1 MQATFV
7 QRLLSVELPPLRA
20 REVVESVVGNIDPE
34 RALLTSPLL
43 SEAERERSRA
53 ADVDCLDAWLSNGV
67 SVLER
72 SSFPACA
79 QESEEAPPAL
89 FVWGDARCLSQPTVG
104 IVGTRGASAYGKAVA
119 QKFAEAFAKAGVTVV
134 SGGALGIDA
143 AAHRG
148 AMAVG
153 GSTAAVL
160 LTGVERVYPSVHAG
174 LFSEIRHS
182 GCLVSQFAIGTSGAR
197 DFRPLMRNRT
207 IALLSEVV
215 LVVEAPTRSGS
226 LSTAAAA
233 AEFGRPVFV
242 VPAGI
247 DMESFRGSHALIRE
261 GATLVDHPDQV
272 LAYWG
277 KSTASDDQPASVAGL
292 QKTILDA
299 LSVHPLACEFIVER
313 TGLDAATVMS
323 ELTMLEIEG
332 LVLREAGGYAIRP

>member
-1 MQATFV
+1 MLEAFT
-7 QRLLSVELPPLRA
+7 QRLLSAELPPVRA
-20 REVVESVVGNIDPE
+20 RQVFESAIMSGDPE
-34 RALLTSPLL
+34 RALLSSSLL
-43 SEAERERSRA
+43 SESERERVRG
-53 ADVDCLDAWLSNGV
+53 ADTGCLADWTTRGV

-72 SSFPACA
+72 SGFPACA
-79 QESEEAPPAL
+79 RDSDEAPPAL
-89 FVWGDARCLSQPTVG
+89 FAWGDVRCLSRPTVG

-119 QKFAEAFAKAGVTVV
+119 QKFAEAFVMAGVTVV

-148 AMAVG
+148 AMVGG
-153 GSTAAVL
+153 GSTVAVL

-174 LFSEIRHS
+174 LFSEIRQQ

-207 IALLSEVV
+207 IALLSEAV
-215 LVVEAPTRSGS
+215 LVVEAPARSGS

-233 AEFGRPVFV
+233 AELGRPVFV

-272 LAYWG
+272 LSYWG
-277 KSTASDDQPASVAGL
+277 LSIERAHQPASVGGI

-299 LSVHPLACEFIVER
+299 LTVHPLACEFIVER

-323 ELTMLEIEG
+323 ELTILEVEG